1 MAAGRTCRAVGGAL
15 DGAAGL
21 DVKDAKDWADKPSGR
36 PEGHHVEAQEA
47 PQEAQLEVRWD
58 LDWGD
63 IREEEG
69 PSLEAGDNKEDMKMA
84 GVRA

>member
-1 MAAGRTCRAVGGAL
+1 MAVEAPL

-21 DVKDAKDWADKPSGR
+21 DVKDAKDWADKASR
-36 PEGHHVEAQEA
+36 HPEGHHVGAQEA

-69 PSLEAGDNKEDMKMA
+69 PSLEAEGNKEDMTMV
-84 GVRA
+84 GVRS